1 MMAID
6 ERRARTPQWRN
17 ALTWTAAGFVVL
29 SLLALVAA
37 ALIEDGP
44 RNATPDVGAIFVKMV
59 LPMLAAGAVVGLS
72 NRKVPFTPRSLVN
85 FVLLSALAIAVFLLA
100 RWWLVDAVSLSA
112 IGVSAAVALIL
123 GLVLLGFAVL
133 GLVLAAAAHARLSI
147 QPTEQVEAILDQGR
161 VLPMSCIVMAAMGL
175 VLVLLGLAAPGGP
188 LSPGVA
194 LAGVVVLLAIET
206 ALTFVIWRRI
216 DELSQTLSRETG
228 NAAYYLIVVLGGGW
242 AIFAHLGFVPAP
254 APLDW
259 LTLLT
264 VIMFV
269 ASVIVVARR
278 GLFQPD

>member
-6 ERRARTPQWRN
+6 ERSARTPQWRN

-29 SLLALVAA
+29 SLLAFVAA

-44 RNATPDVGAIFVKMV
+44 RNATPDASAIFVRLV
-59 LPMLAAGAVVGLS
+59 LPLLAAAAVVGLS
-72 NRKVPFTPRSLVN
+72 NRKVPFTLRSLGN

-100 RWWLVDAVSLSA
+100 RWWVVGTVSLGA

-123 GLVLLGFAVL
+123 GLVLLGFSVL
-133 GLVLAAAAHARLSI
+133 GLVLAAAAHARLPL

-161 VLPMSCIVMAAMGL
+161 VLPVSCIVTAAMGL
-175 VLVLLGLAAPGGP
+175 MLVLLGLAAPGGP
-188 LSPGVA
+188 LAPGVA
-194 LAGVVVLLAIET
+194 LAGVVVLLAIEI

-242 AIFAHLGFVPAP
+242 AILAHLGFVPAP

-259 LTLLT
+259 LTMLT

-278 GLFQPD
+278 GLFEPA